1 MNLFEKGM
9 VKSMT
14 YSTSVPH
21 FNLHEDYNVS
31 NLIKIWW

>member
-14 YSTSVPH
+14 YASSIPH
-21 FNLHEDYNVS
+21 FNLHEEYNVS
-31 NLIKIWW
+31 RLIKIRQ